1 MNNHHERTDT
11 PLVSFILTY
20 YNLPVQMLCECIDSI
35 LALSLQPH
43 EREIIVVD
51 DGSDVSP
58 MNGLMH
64 YGNDIV
70 YMRQKN
76 GGVSVARNLGLEVA
90 HGEYIQFVDGD
101 DYLLQTPYEHCLD
114 IIRQGDNIDM
124 VMFDFTSSASSQ
136 SVFTDQSLISGTN
149 LMLRQNIRGAAWAY
163 LFKRLTLSK
172 LRFTPGIANGEDEE
186 FTAQLLLRTENVC
199 ETNAK
204 AYFYRQHR
212 QSVVHQTDD
221 VSKQKRLED
230 TFSVIKNLQLRAD
243 RLPQND
249 KLALQRRVA
258 QLTMAYIYN
267 TIVLTRSRQEL
278 DRRLKELYDEGLF
291 PLPDQNYSQKYTWF
305 RRMTNTS
312 IGRTILLHSLP
323 YLKRER

>member
-11 PLVSFILTY
+11 PLASFILTY

-101 DYLLQTPYEHCLD
+101 DYLLQAPYEHCLD

-124 VMFDFTSSASSQ
+124 VMFDFTSSTCSQ
-136 SVFTDQSLISGTN
+136 NVFTDQSLISGTN

-323 YLKRER
+323 YMKRER